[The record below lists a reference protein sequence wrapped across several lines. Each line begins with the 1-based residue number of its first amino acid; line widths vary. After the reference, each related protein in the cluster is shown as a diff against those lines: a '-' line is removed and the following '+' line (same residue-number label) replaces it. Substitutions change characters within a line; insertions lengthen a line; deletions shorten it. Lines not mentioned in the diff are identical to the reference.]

1 MARKRTKWLEVNDD
15 QVAGIVQVI
24 QQLPGKGY
32 SLKMLIA
39 DMRSEIQQAIDRGY
53 SYPEMAAILT
63 QQGIKIAPRTLRAYL
78 KTGKGKPKTQHSPDI
93 IPATPKPSTAPP
105 KSSKSASRKS
115 QTIGEFV
122 EMPDEL

>member
-24 QQLPGKGY
+24 QQLPSKGY

-53 SYPEMAAILT
+53 SYPEMATILT

-78 KTGKGKPKTQHSPDI
+78 KTGKGKPKTQHSPDST
-93 IPATPKPSTAPP
+93 PAKPQPPVAPA
-105 KSSKSASRKS
+105 KGSKSTSRKP

>member
-15 QVAGIVQVI
+15 QVAGIMQVI
-24 QQLPGKGY
+24 QQLPSKGY

-39 DMRSEIQQAIDRGY
+39 DMRSEIQQALERGY
-53 SYPEMAAILT
+53 SYSEMAEILT
-63 QQGIKIAPRTLRAYL
+63 KQGIKIAPRTLREYL
-78 KTGKGKPKTQHSPDI
+78 KTGKGKPKSQHSPDI
-93 IPATPKPSTAPP
+93 IPAIPKPSTASP
-105 KSSKSASRKS
+105 KTSKSTPRKS

>member
-15 QVAGIVQVI
+15 QVAGIMQVI
-24 QQLPGKGY
+24 QQLPSKGY

-39 DMRSEIQQAIDRGY
+39 DMRSEIQQALDRGY

-78 KTGKGKPKTQHSPDI
+78 KTGKGKPKSQHSPDI
-93 IPATPKPSTAPP
+93 IPTTPKPSNAPP

-115 QTIGEFV
+115 TTIGEFV